1 MNQSA
6 PDEMAGWFLGPK
18 AENAAVEREIILR
31 VLEDYFRWRRDCYPQ
46 DPPLIDERMR
56 AAAAGFHERLRET
69 VEGMLAGLRR
79 DFPFSSPRYI
89 AHMLSDQ
96 TMPAVIGYFAGLL
109 YNPNNVTPE
118 SSPVTLDW
126 ELEVGAD
133 ILRMLGFEA
142 PPGNAFGWAH
152 ISSGGT
158 VANLEALWVARN
170 VRYFP
175 LAAADVCRRHGIP
188 LAVASLRP
196 EACLALPS
204 HAAVAL
210 HAELI
215 EAVREH
221 YCLARSEAARVT
233 HELLGESRFSIAHHG
248 TCAAYGL
255 LPPVI
260 VVSGARHYSITKA
273 ADLLGI
279 GRDHVV
285 LVDVDHRFRM
295 DMVDLEAKLRQLKQV
310 PLAVVAIAGTTEE
323 GAVDPVH
330 RIHELRGSAWLHID
344 AAWGGYLRSLFTPAC
359 DIDDVRRF
367 VSRDGLAWGDPDVCE
382 AFAAFPKADSI
393 TVDPHKLGYI
403 PYPCGVAAYRD
414 DRVRHFLTQEIP
426 YLSDVH
432 HEDASMRPPAS
443 VGPYI
448 LEGSKPGSAVAA
460 CWLSHRMIPPNRSGY
475 GRILRGS
482 LLAAVDFYM
491 RLCRRRTA
499 GLRLIPITAQPPDT
513 NVVCFLAQT
522 DPPGDLAFINR
533 LNRHLFDSFT
543 HRAHGELP
551 PFFLSRT
558 VFQPASYSTS
568 AIGSLLERASIDPA
582 DYRLHG
588 LFVLRATLMSPYL
601 NMEAEE
607 GKPSH
612 LDEFFECF
620 EDAARVALAHL
631 GHPLGFQAQP
641 ARGEDTKQS
650 GSWLES

>member
-1 MNQSA
+1 M
-6 PDEMAGWFLGPK
+6 
-18 AENAAVEREIILR
+18 
-31 VLEDYFRWRRDCYPQ
+31 
-46 DPPLIDERMR
+46 
-56 AAAAGFHERLRET
+56 
-69 VEGMLAGLRR
+69 
-79 DFPFSSPRYI
+79 
-89 AHMLSDQ
+89 
-96 TMPAVIGYFAGLL
+96 
-109 YNPNNVTPE
+109 
-118 SSPVTLDW
+118 
-126 ELEVGAD
+126 GAD

-170 VRYFP
+170 VAIFRSP
-175 LAAADVCRRHGIP
+175 RRGRSCRVGGIP
-188 LAVASLRP
+188 PGGRVIAAGSVP
-196 EACLALPS
+196 TCIALPCGRI
-204 HAAVAL
+204 AL

-233 HELLGESRFSIAHHG
+233 HELLGESRFDLAHHG

-260 VVSGARHYSITKA
+260 VVSGAQRGRVSKA

-414 DRVRHFLTQEIP
+414 DRVRHFLTEEIP

-448 LEGSKPGSAVAA
+448 LEGSKTRLGGRGLLALA
-460 CWLSHRMIPPNRSGY
+460 SHDSSNRSGY

-482 LLAAVDFYM
+482 LLPAVDFYM

-650 GSWLES
+650 VSWLES